1 MTRLNKRITVKS
13 APAGSS
19 KKKTEKQVCSELVK
33 TLEKVLAQS
42 AQRKFTKRTLRDA
55 AAITVKAAA
64 ERSSLHGARK
74 KMASGTSRRQAAKPL
89 ESLDLKATLENV
101 NKQLQKLARKKFGG
115 QSIPVSM
122 DLHDVPYHGKYF
134 EDANEVRGGKQKDGT
149 RRFHGFATAYANVNG
164 KRFTLA
170 IIFVPNHTRMDCVVR
185 ELMRLVAKAGV
196 GVELLLLDKGYYSVN
211 VIRLLKR
218 LNVSFIMPMKGKRLK
233 KKKGSY
239 KTTYVVR
246 SNLGGVCR
254 EELVQAYSVIKY
266 DAGKRFKKHGARQLC
281 YISWRVNLAPK
292 KVAEVYRKRFGI
304 ESSYKLSKAVR
315 PRTSSRRPAYRAF
328 LFAASIFL
336 QNAWVEVKQLFCRRV
351 PKWSRQFITLRDFAN
366 VMLVVIRE
374 WYGEVESFVLP
385 S

>member
-1 MTRLNKRITVKS
+1 M
-13 APAGSS
+13 
-19 KKKTEKQVCSELVK
+19 KTEKQVCGELVK
-33 TLEKVLAQS
+33 TLEKVLAS
-42 AQRKFTKRTLRDA
+42 STRRKFKKKTLRDA
-55 AAITVKAAA
+55 TAIIVKAATNGP
-64 ERSSLHGARK
+64 RPTSLHGARK
-74 KMASGTSRRQAAKPL
+74 KMASGISRRQAAKVFA
-89 ESLDLKATLENV
+89 SLVLKATLENV
-101 NKQLQKLARKKFGG
+101 NKLLRKRARKTFSG
-115 QSIPVSM
+115 QSITVSM
-122 DLHDVPYHGKYF
+122 DLHDVPYHGKPF
-134 EDANEVRGGKQKDGT
+134 EDVNEVRGGKQKDGT

-170 IIFVPNHTRMDCVVR
+170 IVFVPNHTRMDCVVR
-185 ELMRLVAKAGV
+185 ELSRLVARAGIDV
-196 GVELLLLDKGYYSVN
+196 NLLLLDKAYYSVN

-218 LNVSFIMPMKGKRLK
+218 LNVPFIIPMKGKRLK

-239 KTTYVVR
+239 QTPYVVR

-266 DAGKRFKKHGARQLC
+266 DAGKRFQKHGARQLS

-336 QNAWVEVKQLFCRRV
+336 QNAWVEVKRLFCLRV
-351 PKWSRQFITLRDFAN
+351 PKWSPQFITLQDFAG
-366 VMLVVIRE
+366 VMAAIVRE
-374 WYGEVESFVLP
+374 WYGEVTSFVWQ